1 MSHDLRTPCCQSG
14 SPPGIALH
22 QALLVFPKRVLPIF
36 SSRHY
41 VKRGDNVTPVHAII
55 QTLFS
60 TSLRNKCTYRYST
73 SCLYFIDCLKNNK
86 TLELSDLSVFTL
98 HPWQFFFFF
107 PLPLQWFNFSRVPSR
122 TSPGAGYTACVP
134 SRMWEPWC
142 PVTLPYSMSTTPHRS
157 VQSPFNVQEICISW

>member
-86 TLELSDLSVFTL
+86 TLELSDLNVFTS
-98 HPWQFFFFF
+98 HPWQCFFSFPSSSPVIQFFEGPKPDF
-107 PLPLQWFNFSRVPSR
+107 TRSWLYGLCSLSYVGAMVSSNSALQYVNYPTQV
-122 TSPGAGYTACVP
+122 SPK
-134 SRMWEPWC
+134 SLSC
-142 PVTLPYSMSTTPHRS
+142 PGNMH
-157 VQSPFNVQEICISW
+157 